1 MATALEMPEATR
13 KPDGV
18 VLEPPPALPAT
29 EERGDSQSGVLAL
42 RQPVGDEQIV
52 DVVRSYIRCF
62 VKRDSE
68 GFVDLLGAD
77 AVNLENR
84 QARGALIQDFTHR
97 IQQHQAD
104 FAKLEGVDV
113 ARFDH
118 MERYAAEDL
127 GPHTDPPRPP
137 MMRPGDVY
145 ARVPLN
151 PTQASNGNPLFHSML
166 VMLLRRGADHKLHIV
181 AVAELDAP

>member
-1 MATALEMPEATR
+1 MSTALEMPEATR

-18 VLEPPPALPAT
+18 VLEPSPALPAT
-29 EERGDSQSGVLAL
+29 EERGDSQAGVLAL

-52 DVVRSYIRCF
+52 EVVRAYIRCF
-62 VKRDSE
+62 VEHDKE
-68 GFVDLLGAD
+68 GLGNLLDAD
-77 AVNLENR
+77 AINLENR
-84 QARGALIQDFTHR
+84 QTRAAVLQEFDRRTQPHR
-97 IQQHQAD
+97 D
-104 FAKLEGVDV
+104 EFKKLEGIEV

-151 PTQASNGNPLFHSML
+151 PTQAANGDPLFHGML
-166 VMLLRRGADHKLHIV
+166 MMLLRRSADHKLHIL